1 MNDNIDGFNVAGR
14 VMIYKRC
21 MKIAFGD
28 SWKFNNADFIAFDL
42 EEMNKSASSKRKAP
56 AKRSATFKPLGKPRV
71 IVK

>member
-1 MNDNIDGFNVAGR
+1 
-14 VMIYKRC
+14 